1 MKTMAGK
8 ALFSI
13 MVSLWMML
21 VMLSISFKWPINK
34 NLLEKESLKMMNFL
48 ETSIRVKTTS
58 KIHSMNAI
66 AKKILNNLLEYVQK
80 YTKLTIL

>member
-8 ALFSI
+8 ALFST

-21 VMLSISFKWPINK
+21 VMLLTSFKWPINK

-58 KIHSMNAI
+58 KIHTTNAI
-66 AKKILNNLLEYVQK
+66 AKKILDNLLEYVQK
-80 YTKLTIL
+80 YTKLIIL

>member
-1 MKTMAGK
+1 MAGK
-8 ALFSI
+8 ALFLT

-21 VMLSISFKWPINK
+21 VMLLTSFKWPINK

-48 ETSIRVKTTS
+48 KISIRVKTTS

-66 AKKILNNLLEYVQK
+66 AKKILNKILEYVQK

>member
-1 MKTMAGK
+1 MAGK
-8 ALFSI
+8 ALFST

-66 AKKILNNLLEYVQK
+66 AKKILDNLLEYVQK

>member
-66 AKKILNNLLEYVQK
+66 AKKILNKILEYVQK

>member
-1 MKTMAGK
+1 MKTMVGK
-8 ALFSI
+8 ALFST

-66 AKKILNNLLEYVQK
+66 AKKILDNLLEYVQK

>member
-8 ALFSI
+8 ALFLT

-34 NLLEKESLKMMNFL
+34 NLPEKEFPKMINFL
-48 ETSIRVKTTS
+48 KTSIRVKTTS

-66 AKKILNNLLEYVQK
+66 AKKILDNLLEYVQK
-80 YTKLTIL
+80 YTKLIIL